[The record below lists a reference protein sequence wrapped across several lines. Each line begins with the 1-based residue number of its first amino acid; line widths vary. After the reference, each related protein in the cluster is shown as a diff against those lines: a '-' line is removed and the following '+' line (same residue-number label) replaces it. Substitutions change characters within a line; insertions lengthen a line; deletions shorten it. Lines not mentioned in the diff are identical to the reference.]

1 MILNIKIITVMIEII
16 TSSINQS
23 NNLYLNR
30 VTLTN
35 LLLTNKH
42 KSRTGEYWPKVM
54 AVWIFP
60 SMGQALKQARLVNGL
75 HGTKQNIQFM
85 AYDHFHGNSPYSKM
99 LTKIE
104 PFRTLG
110 IITSRLVM

>member
-1 MILNIKIITVMIEII
+1 MIEII

-30 VTLTN
+30 VTLIN

-42 KSRTGEYWPKVM
+42 KSRTEEYWPKVM
-54 AVWIFP
+54 AFRIFP
-60 SMGQALKQARLVNGL
+60 SMAQALKQTRLVNGL
-75 HGTKQNIQFM
+75 YGTKQNIQFM
-85 AYDHFHGNSPYSKM
+85 AYDHFHENSPYSKM

-104 PFRTLG
+104 PLGTLG

>member
-1 MILNIKIITVMIEII
+1 MIEII

-30 VTLTN
+30 VTLIN

-42 KSRTGEYWPKVM
+42 KSRTEEYWPKVM
-54 AVWIFP
+54 AFRIFP
-60 SMGQALKQARLVNGL
+60 SMAQALKQTRLVNGL
-75 HGTKQNIQFM
+75 YGTKQNIQVM
-85 AYDHFHGNSPYSKM
+85 AYDHFHENSPYSKM

-104 PFRTLG
+104 PLGTLG